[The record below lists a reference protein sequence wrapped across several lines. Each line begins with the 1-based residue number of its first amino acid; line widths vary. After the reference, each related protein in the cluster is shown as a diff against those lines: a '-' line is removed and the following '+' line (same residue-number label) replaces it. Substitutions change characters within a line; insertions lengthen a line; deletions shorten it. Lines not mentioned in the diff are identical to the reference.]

1 MEVLFDHG
9 TVTVTMTDAAGSVVG
24 TISKTF
30 VGFQPRYFGVALCN
44 MDGPVATLDDFE
56 VTRLD

>member
-1 MEVLFDHG
+1 
-9 TVTVTMTDAAGSVVG
+9 MTDAAGSVVG